1 MFTKADRSKFSYWF
15 AHWCAYNMTAL
26 NLGAWKVKYL
36 FHDIEKPWLRLFLP
50 YKKVQKIHRRSHP
63 HHPEWLEERLKRG
76 LNVEKLLKRYD
87 FQGTIIDWE
96 CSRFTKKESPRT
108 AKEEYNLLLFYDS
121 FKEKYPYITKIIYNE
136 FSRGLGEAI
145 KELNL
150 EV

>member
-1 MFTKADRSKFSYWF
+1 
-15 AHWCAYNMTAL
+15 MTAL

-50 YKKVQKIHRRSHP
+50 YKKVQKWHRTHNN
-63 HHPEWLEERLKRG
+63 HHPEWLEEKLKSG

-108 AKEEYNLLLFYDS
+108 AKEEYNLLLSYDS
-121 FKEKYPYITKIIYNE
+121 FKKKYPYITKTIYNE

-145 KELNL
+145 KKLNL